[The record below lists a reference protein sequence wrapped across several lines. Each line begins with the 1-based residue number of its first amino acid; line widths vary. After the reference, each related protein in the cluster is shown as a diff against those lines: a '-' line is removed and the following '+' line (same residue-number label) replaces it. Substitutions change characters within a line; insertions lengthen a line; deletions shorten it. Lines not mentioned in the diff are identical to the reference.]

1 MSHWTLTLPAPI
13 AKWPG
18 LSRGTLLGL
27 PDGVTD
33 GRRLPSVV
41 TDAQR
46 HKFSLLLAIAG
57 TLMMSALAL
66 DRIHRNTA
74 VFDMPAFKA
83 SKPPLHDLTIE
94 PTRGPRV

>member
-18 LSRGTLLGL
+18 LLRGTLLGL
-27 PDGVTD
+27 QDSSD
-33 GRRLPSVV
+33 RRF
-41 TDAQR
+41 R

>member
-1 MSHWTLTLPAPI
+1 MAPFLVFST
-13 AKWPG
+13 A
-18 LSRGTLLGL
+18 
-27 PDGVTD
+27 
-33 GRRLPSVV
+33 V
-41 TDAQR
+41 TDACR

-66 DRIHRNTA
+66 DRIQRNTA

-83 SKPPLHDLTIE
+83 SRPPLHDLTIE

>member
-1 MSHWTLTLPAPI
+1 MSHPALTLPAPI

-18 LSRGTLLGL
+18 FSRGTLLGFHSS
-27 PDGVTD
+27 VTD
-33 GRRLPSVV
+33 PS
-41 TDAQR
+41 R
-46 HKFSLLLAIAG
+46 HRFSLILAITG
-57 TLMMSALAL
+57 TLMMCMLAL

-83 SKPPLHDLTIE
+83 SKPPLPDLTIE

>member
-1 MSHWTLTLPAPI
+1 MAGIVAWH
-13 AKWPG
+13 
-18 LSRGTLLGL
+18 
-27 PDGVTD
+27 
-33 GRRLPSVV
+33 PSWSFTSAV
-41 TDAQR
+41 TDACR

-83 SKPPLHDLTIE
+83 SKPPLPDLTIE